1 MIDPRIASLLSP
13 KAKFNAGLRALGEL
27 SSQLV
32 NRGAPRLSPTPPPM
46 NLGRVMDAYN
56 LTIENDLQRGLAMHQ
71 FKRSEDKYA
80 RKEMERD
87 AIVNALKPQTVE
99 TMDNDMAPMTVQQ
112 PSALMQTVPET
123 YRPIVQAFA
132 NAGQG
137 QQALGAILGAA
148 LKPRPRGSSLMQE
161 AQLLFPND
169 LTKQKEFIGKFRN
182 KSPVSIN
189 MKHAPQNIVSK
200 VAADNFDKAG
210 TAAAAAG
217 AKLHQL
223 GEMKNLLA
231 SGVATGTL
239 ADQTLSIKKLLSDFG
254 VVNDDLPIQEA
265 IGSLGKELALAK
277 HGPGMG
283 PMTDKDFD
291 IYQAIVPRLGNTAAG
306 NSLIMRRLER
316 EYRGQQMYAQVL
328 QRQLLSAG
336 GVKNFDPGQAW
347 RQVAVALDN
356 ELGQLIP
363 TFKTEADFAQTGDKY
378 VGQIV
383 SVAGKGFEVLR

>member
-1 MIDPRIASLLSP
+1 MVDPRIASLLSP
-13 KAKFNAGLRALGEL
+13 QAKFNAGLRALGEL

-56 LTIENDLQRGLAMHQ
+56 STIENDLQRGLAMHQ
-71 FKRSEDKYA
+71 FKRSEDEYA
-80 RKEMERD
+80 RQEAERD
-87 AIVNALKPQTVE
+87 AIVNALKPQNVQ

-137 QQALGAILGAA
+137 QQALGAILAAA

-169 LTKQKEFIGKFRN
+169 LAKQGAFIKQSRN
-182 KSPVSIN
+182 KPPLAIN
-189 MKHAPQNIVSK
+189 MKNAPQNIVST
-200 VAADNFDKAG
+200 VAAENFKTAG

-223 GEMKNLLA
+223 REMKNLLA

-239 ADQTLSIKKLLSDFG
+239 ADQTLSIRKLLSDFG

-283 PMTDKDFD
+283 PMTDKDFE
-291 IYQAIVPRLGNTAAG
+291 IYAAIVPSLGKTPAG
-306 NSLIMRRLER
+306 NRLIMRRLER
-316 EYRGQQMYAQVL
+316 EYRGQQMYAKVL
-328 QRQLLSAG
+328 QQQLLSAG

-347 RQVAVALDN
+347 RQVAAALDN

-363 TFKTEADFAQTGDKY
+363 TFETVEDFEKTGDRY

-383 SVAGKGFEVLR
+383 SVAGKGFEVKP